1 MLLLSYYYYYYDD
14 YPGYWLK
21 ISARTDLLVCREPLA
36 PVYSRCVALSS
47 RRLSVMAAVEIED
60 DVRTASDDASV
71 DGGGDARMN
80 LRGEEESPLSKASA
94 KDMIRQSDAE
104 AERAALRDAADAAAA
119 LAAAL
124 GPSQVTQG
132 GAVRPNPYEAAA
144 GNAKSKARDA
154 LKMPPPAPTD

>member
-1 MLLLSYYYYYYDD
+1 MICWFVGS
-14 YPGYWLK
+14 
-21 ISARTDLLVCREPLA
+21 PLA

-47 RRLSVMAAVEIED
+47 RLLSVMAAVEIED

-154 LKMPPPAPTD
+154 LKMPPPAPKD

>member
-1 MLLLSYYYYYYDD
+1 
-14 YPGYWLK
+14 
-21 ISARTDLLVCREPLA
+21 
-36 PVYSRCVALSS
+36 
-47 RRLSVMAAVEIED
+47 MAAVEIED

-94 KDMIRQSDAE
+94 KDMIRHSDAE

-124 GPSQVTQG
+124 GPPQVTRG
-132 GAVRPNPYEAAA
+132 GAVKPNPYEAAA
-144 GNAKSKARDA
+144 SEAKSKPRDSQARDA
-154 LKMPPPAPTD
+154 LNMPPQRPKIGKNEAQNMPVLKSVRNSKAQGSQHPLPLERE